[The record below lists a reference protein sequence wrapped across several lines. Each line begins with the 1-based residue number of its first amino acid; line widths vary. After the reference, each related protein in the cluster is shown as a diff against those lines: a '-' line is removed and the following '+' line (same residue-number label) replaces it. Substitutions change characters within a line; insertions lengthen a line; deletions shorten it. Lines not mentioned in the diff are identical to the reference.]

1 MGRQTKSLIFVS
13 QRLRQPV
20 GEEKK
25 GEKKR
30 KRMKKRRKKKE
41 KEKKVC
47 FHLEIKCILM
57 SRVIGVIARV
67 FPWRLVC
74 SKPRVLV
81 ERSHK
86 PLIC

>member
-30 KRMKKRRKKKE
+30 KRRKKRKKRKE
-41 KEKKVC
+41 KTKRVGFHFGIMC
-47 FHLEIKCILM
+47 FWISRLFGMDYWTFIWISMVLE
-57 SRVIGVIARV
+57 
-67 FPWRLVC
+67 F
-74 SKPRVLV
+74 
-81 ERSHK
+81 
-86 PLIC
+86 LI

>member
-30 KRMKKRRKKKE
+30 KRRTKRKKRKKKT
-41 KEKKVC
+41 KKVGFYFGIMC
-47 FHLEIKCILM
+47 FLD
-57 SRVIGVIARV
+57 
-67 FPWRLVC
+67 F
-74 SKPRVLV
+74 
-81 ERSHK
+81 
-86 PLIC
+86 

>member
-30 KRMKKRRKKKE
+30 KRRKKRKKRKE
-41 KEKKVC
+41 KTKKVGFHFGIMC
-47 FHLEIKCILM
+47 FWISRLFGMDYWTFIWISMVLE
-57 SRVIGVIARV
+57 
-67 FPWRLVC
+67 F
-74 SKPRVLV
+74 
-81 ERSHK
+81 
-86 PLIC
+86 LI

>member
-30 KRMKKRRKKKE
+30 KRRKKRKKRKE
-41 KEKKVC
+41 KTKKVGFHFGIMC
-47 FHLEIKCILM
+47 FWI
-57 SRVIGVIARV
+57 SRLFGMDYWTFIWI
-67 FPWRLVC
+67 
-74 SKPRVLV
+74 SMVL
-81 ERSHK
+81 K
-86 PLIC
+86 FLI

>member
-30 KRMKKRRKKKE
+30 KRRKRRREKKE
-41 KEKKVC
+41 KEKRYV
-47 FHLEIKCILM
+47 FILK
-57 SRVIGVIARV
+57 SSV
-67 FPWRLVC
+67 F
-74 SKPRVLV
+74 
-81 ERSHK
+81 
-86 PLIC
+86 

>member
-30 KRMKKRRKKKE
+30 KRRKKRKKRKE
-41 KEKKVC
+41 KTKKVGFYFGIMC
-47 FHLEIKCILM
+47 FLD
-57 SRVIGVIARV
+57 
-67 FPWRLVC
+67 F
-74 SKPRVLV
+74 
-81 ERSHK
+81 
-86 PLIC
+86 

>member
-30 KRMKKRRKKKE
+30 KRRKKRKKRKE
-41 KEKKVC
+41 KTKKVGFYFGIMC
-47 FHLEIKCILM
+47 FWISRLFGMGYWTFIWISMVLE
-57 SRVIGVIARV
+57 
-67 FPWRLVC
+67 F
-74 SKPRVLV
+74 
-81 ERSHK
+81 
-86 PLIC
+86 LI

>member
-30 KRMKKRRKKKE
+30 KRRKKRKKRKE
-41 KEKKVC
+41 KTKRVGFHFGIMC
-47 FHLEIKCILM
+47 FWISRLFVMDYWTFIWISMVLE
-57 SRVIGVIARV
+57 
-67 FPWRLVC
+67 F
-74 SKPRVLV
+74 
-81 ERSHK
+81 
-86 PLIC
+86 LI